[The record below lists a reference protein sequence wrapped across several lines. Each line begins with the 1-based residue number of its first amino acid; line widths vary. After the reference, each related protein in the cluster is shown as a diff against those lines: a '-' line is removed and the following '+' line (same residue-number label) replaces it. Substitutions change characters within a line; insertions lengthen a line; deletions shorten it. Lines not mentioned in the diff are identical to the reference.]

1 MLSGHIR
8 KSDSIDLPLPNPEV
22 WVDTIAYVYTG
33 KGEVTLPMKENIL
46 FLAGRVAS
54 ED

>member
-8 KSDSIDLPLPNPEV
+8 NGDFIDLPLPSPEA

-33 KGEVTLPMKENIL
+33 QGEITPAMKENIS
-46 FLAGRVAS
+46 FLAGRVES
-54 ED
+54 EG